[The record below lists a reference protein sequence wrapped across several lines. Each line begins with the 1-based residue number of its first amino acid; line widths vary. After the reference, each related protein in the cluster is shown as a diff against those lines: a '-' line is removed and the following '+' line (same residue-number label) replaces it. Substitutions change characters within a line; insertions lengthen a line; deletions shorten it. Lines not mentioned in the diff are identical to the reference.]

1 MMILIFGVHII
12 LRTRAGRVRYGL
24 CLLMQLRHLSWRHGV
39 WREPRPVPSLRVR
52 LDLSKINQ
60 TPYVT
65 QMHAWRSAQTPAC
78 GQNPTSA
85 QDHQD
90 LSTPDVLGPFT
101 PSVGLR

>member
-52 LDLSKINQ
+52 LDLSKIN
-60 TPYVT
+60 
-65 QMHAWRSAQTPAC
+65 
-78 GQNPTSA
+78 
-85 QDHQD
+85 
-90 LSTPDVLGPFT
+90 
-101 PSVGLR
+101 